1 MKEISLKELRK
12 EIEKSQDEKRFEHTL
27 GVTYTAAVLAMC
39 HDENVEKAK
48 IAGLLHD
55 CAKCISD
62 DKFGVQDKDILN
74 AILYHT
80 TGRPDMSRLEKII
93 YIADYME
100 PSRKQAEDLPDV
112 RRLAF
117 QDLDLTL
124 VRILKDTLFYLREKG
139 NETDP
144 MTQKTYDYYAGF

>member
-39 HDENVEKAK
+39 HDENIEKAK

-62 DKFGVQDKDILN
+62 EKKIKLIWKLQRWSFEIHFFFMQ
-74 AILYHT
+74 
-80 TGRPDMSRLEKII
+80 RLV
-93 YIADYME
+93 
-100 PSRKQAEDLPDV
+100 SVLHV
-112 RRLAF
+112 
-117 QDLDLTL
+117 TSL
-124 VRILKDTLFYLREKG
+124 VCRMRIS
-139 NETDP
+139 
-144 MTQKTYDYYAGF
+144 

>member
-62 DKFGVQDKDILN
+62 
-74 AILYHT
+74 
-80 TGRPDMSRLEKII
+80 EKKI
-93 YIADYME
+93 
-100 PSRKQAEDLPDV
+100 KLC
-112 RRLAF
+112 
-117 QDLDLTL
+117 
-124 VRILKDTLFYLREKG
+124 
-139 NETDP
+139 
-144 MTQKTYDYYAGF
+144 QKAHM